1 MVTFR
6 EAYDA
11 TRKALSKKKK
21 KEEEMRGEL
30 ALGGF
35 AIASI
40 TFLEYIA
47 LQNGFDGI
55 ALSASVGAI
64 SAIVSAVATRR
75 WCQRGKK

>member
-1 MVTFR
+1 
-6 EAYDA
+6 
-11 TRKALSKKKK
+11 
-21 KEEEMRGEL
+21 MRGEL

-47 LQNGFDGI
+47 LQNGVDGI

-64 SAIVSAVATRR
+64 SAIVSSVVTKRWYQRR
-75 WCQRGKK
+75 QWRGQK